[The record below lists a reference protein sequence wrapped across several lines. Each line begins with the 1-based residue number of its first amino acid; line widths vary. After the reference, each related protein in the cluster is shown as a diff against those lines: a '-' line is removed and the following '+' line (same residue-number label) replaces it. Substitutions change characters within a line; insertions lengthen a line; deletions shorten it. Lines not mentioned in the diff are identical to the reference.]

1 MGEEY
6 TVVGEFVTHGKSGE
20 EVKMVVVRDSRG
32 ACVMSEKD
40 CKWVYGQL
48 HMGRWQK
55 NDSAA

>member
-32 ACVMSEKD
+32 ACVMPEKD
-40 CKWVYGQL
+40 WKWVYVQL
-48 HMGRWQK
+48 HGDKWK